1 MRKSSL
7 QAILWVQEDLA
18 RLSGVCSPCWEQ
30 NRCCYLETS
39 RDRKTLNSEK
49 ERPTHA
55 CLSSRRHIW
64 RHNRWG
70 RGRKITLI
78 NKETGKRGT
87 RTASCGTP
95 SHENSAADV
104 KKRFC
109 FEDRERTSF
118 QPSNPKCSWLFW
130 QHASISGSS
139 LKEYVSAEPFSE
151 RVQGNQLFG
160 ADSWARQPS

>member
-7 QAILWVQEDLA
+7 QAILWVQADLA
-18 RLSGVCSPCWEQ
+18 R
-30 NRCCYLETS
+30 YLGCAHLAESKIAAVMVRLQETEKHS
-39 RDRKTLNSEK
+39 IERKKDTP
-49 ERPTHA
+49 PT
-55 CLSSRRHIW
+55 CLSSRKYIW

-70 RGRKITLI
+70 KGRKIILI
-78 NKETGKRGT
+78 NKETRKRRKRTVSRGT
-87 RTASCGTP
+87 L

-130 QHASISGSS
+130 QCASSSGSS

-151 RVQGNQLFG
+151 RIQGNQLFG
-160 ADSWARQPS
+160 ADPWTRQPS